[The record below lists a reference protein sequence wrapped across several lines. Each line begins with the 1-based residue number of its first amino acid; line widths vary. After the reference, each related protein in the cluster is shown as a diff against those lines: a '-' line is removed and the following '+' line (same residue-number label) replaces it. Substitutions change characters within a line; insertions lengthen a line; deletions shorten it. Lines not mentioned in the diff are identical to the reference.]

1 MPYAKL
7 YSQSWLMFFT
17 FEAKKQCIK
26 KLAKNTKNVNLTLKW
41 DLSNINQDTTIYSI
55 KSLQGQSEIHW
66 NNAMHWGRTGMNLTY
81 Y

>member
-1 MPYAKL
+1 
-7 YSQSWLMFFT
+7 MFFT

-26 KLAKNTKNVNLTLKW
+26 NLAKNTKNVNLALKW

-55 KSLQGQSEIHW
+55 KSLQGQFEIQW